1 MPEGVP
7 EKWQAILCKNLENGA
22 ERERLSQALGINP
35 ITLMRWA
42 RGKSNPQRSYLARL
56 IKVVQPEFRS
66 DLHNALLEKYPDMR
80 KNFQEETVDNVPSFL
95 YREVLRERGAI
106 IEHLHPWQL
115 SNKILDEALRLLDPH
130 RLGMAITPV
139 LCMPPDSTGMI
150 ETLHEQGGR
159 GTQPWASDLEHMSIF
174 LGGNSLAGN
183 VVQRGRPEKVEDIK
197 NERSIPCFAFPEK
210 REVSAAAWP
219 LHYEGRIAGCLL
231 AVSTQVGHFIP
242 ERMALLEHFA
252 SLYALLLSTNTF
264 YPSTALR
271 LHWLLEGEDQLRY
284 LRSFRETFSKLMITS
299 RNDGK
304 PFSHVEAELLAWQ
317 KIENQL
323 IQATDRNNE
332 QDQEN

>member
-1 MPEGVP
+1 
-7 EKWQAILCKNLENGA
+7 
-22 ERERLSQALGINP
+22 
-35 ITLMRWA
+35 
-42 RGKSNPQRSYLARL
+42 
-56 IKVVQPEFRS
+56 
-66 DLHNALLEKYPDMR
+66 
-80 KNFQEETVDNVPSFL
+80 
-95 YREVLRERGAI
+95 
-106 IEHLHPWQL
+106 
-115 SNKILDEALRLLDPH
+115 
-130 RLGMAITPV
+130 
-139 LCMPPDSTGMI
+139 
-150 ETLHEQGGR
+150 
-159 GTQPWASDLEHMSIF
+159 
-174 LGGNSLAGN
+174 
-183 VVQRGRPEKVEDIK
+183 
-197 NERSIPCFAFPEK
+197 
-210 REVSAAAWP
+210 
-219 LHYEGRIAGCLL
+219 L

-332 QDQEN
+332 QDREN